1 MGNFKCLQLAAALIA
16 CGCNTD
22 HHVRPE
28 VHGHRGCRGLMPE
41 NTLPAFEKAVE
52 LGCDWLE
59 MDVVVTADSQVLVSH
74 EPWMNHLICRTPQGD
89 SITEGSEH
97 GFNIYHMSA
106 AEAQRFDCGSA
117 THPDFPD
124 QENAALPKP
133 LLRDV
138 VMAAEEKSMEVGAG
152 GIGYNIEIKS
162 EPTLYGT
169 YQPEPKR
176 FVQLVLAQIDSL
188 GMDDRCVIQSFDPA
202 ILEEV
207 HRQNPDLS
215 TSLLVENDDDL
226 STNLKRL
233 SFKPDHYSPSFSM
246 VDKKLVKELEERDIA
261 LLVWT
266 VNDRDDMR
274 RMIKLGA
281 KGIITDYPDRLLK
294 ILDEEE

>member
-1 MGNFKCLQLAAALIA
+1 
-16 CGCNTD
+16 
-22 HHVRPE
+22 
-28 VHGHRGCRGLMPE
+28 MPE
-41 NTLPAFEKAVE
+41 NTIAAFEKAVE

-59 MDVVVTADSQVLVSH
+59 MDVVITADSQVLVSH
-74 EPWMNHLICRTPQGD
+74 EPWMNHLICRMPNGD
-89 SITEGSEH
+89 SITEMAGH
-97 GFNIYHMSA
+97 GLNIYRMSL
-106 AEAQRFDCGSA
+106 AEVQEFDCGSA

-124 QENAALPKP
+124 QDSRPVHKP

-138 VMAAEEKSMEVGAG
+138 AVAVEEKSMEVGSG

-188 GMDDRCVIQSFDPA
+188 GLNDRCVIQSFDPA

-207 HRQNPDLS
+207 HRQDPDLS

-233 SFKPDHYSPSFSM
+233 SFKPDHYSPAFPL
-246 VDKKLVKELEERDIA
+246 VDKKLVKQLEERDIA

-266 VNDRDDMR
+266 VNDKEDMR
-274 RMIKLGA
+274 RMIKLGVS
-281 KGIITDYPDRLLK
+281 GIITDHPDRLIA
-294 ILDEEE
+294 ILEEEE

>member
-1 MGNFKCLQLAAALIA
+1 MGNFSLLHLAAVLIA

-41 NTLPAFEKAVE
+41 NTIPAFEKAVE

-59 MDVVVTADSQVLVSH
+59 MDVVITADSQVLVSH

-89 SITEGSEH
+89 SITEGDERGS
-97 GFNIYHMSA
+97 NIYHMST
-106 AEAQRFDCGSA
+106 AEVQGFDCGSQ
-117 THPDFPD
+117 THPNFPD
-124 QENAALPKP
+124 QENRAVAKP
-133 LLRDV
+133 LLREV
-138 VMAAEEKSMEVGAG
+138 VMAAEEKSMELGAG

-162 EPTLYGT
+162 EPALYGT

-188 GMDDRCVIQSFDPA
+188 GLDERCVIQSFDPA

-215 TSLLVENDDDL
+215 TSLLVENGDDL
-226 STNLKRL
+226 ATNLRRL
-233 SFKPDHYSPSFSM
+233 SFKPDHYSPAFSLA
-246 VDKKLVKELEERDIA
+246 DQKLVKELEERDIA

-266 VNDRDDMR
+266 VNDTDDMR
-274 RMIKLGA
+274 RMVELGV
-281 KGIITDYPDRLLK
+281 KGIITDHPDRLIA